1 MALLKLGVSLWVL
14 LLLGVGR
21 SAAEEEELVEA
32 GEDLGEEEGADPY
45 EDILDDLAVSHMAG
59 PQSCDSPAVLGDR
72 VYLEY
77 AGIEHATGEVFSA
90 NTRASQ
96 LPLIVRLGEEQ
107 VLPGE
112 YDRDDEFAA
121 AVSPARLAILFLCSA
136 IFENSARSLNRA
148 FASSPGGNGR
158 CVWCLSWFRN

>member
-96 LPLIVRLGEEQ
+96 LALIVRLGEEQ

-112 YDRDDEFAA
+112 YDRDDDFAA
-121 AVSPARLAILFLCSA
+121 AVAARSAPASPARLAILFLCSA
-136 IFENSARSLNRA
+136 IFENPPPPPP
-148 FASSPGGNGR
+148 PGPPLTPN
-158 CVWCLSWFRN
+158 N